1 MNCVDTIN
9 VIKNE
14 NKSALWIK
22 MHNIK
27 GKFCVKNMCY
37 LTIKA
42 AKGIYNTK
50 KLAKR
55 QTKNDKSYG
64 TEFIDNMSRIY
75 IRENLA
81 LSIIMDFRTP
91 TAIEFRSKLRFKQHD
106 LITTK
111 EQSVLTRIMKEFS
124 REKILLQH
132 SVLSYRIDLYF
143 PRHKLAIQI
152 DEKGHKD
159 IDKEFEGSKATEKEI
174 DCKFIII
181 NPDEK
186 DEDMDIHISKIHN
199 QIIE

>member
-1 MNCVDTIN
+1 M
-9 VIKNE
+9 
-14 NKSALWIK
+14 S
-22 MHNIK
+22 
-27 GKFCVKNMCY
+27 Y

-42 AKGIYNTK
+42 ARDIYSTK
-50 KLAKR
+50 KLAKK

-64 TEFIDNMSRIY
+64 TEFIDNMTRIY

-81 LSIIMDFRTP
+81 SSIIIDCRTP

-111 EQSVLTRIMKEFS
+111 ERPVLTRIMKEFPL
-124 REKILLQH
+124 EKILLQH

-143 PRHKLAIQI
+143 LRHELAIQI

-159 IDKEFEGSKATEKEI
+159 IDKEIEGSKATEKEI

-186 DEDMDIHISKIHN
+186 DEDMDIHIRKIHN
-199 QIIE
+199 QTIE